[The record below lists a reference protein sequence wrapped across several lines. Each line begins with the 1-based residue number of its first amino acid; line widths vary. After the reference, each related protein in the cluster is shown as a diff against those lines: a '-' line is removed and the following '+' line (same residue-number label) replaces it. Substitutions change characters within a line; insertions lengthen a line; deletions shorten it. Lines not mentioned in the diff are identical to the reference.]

1 MKRLIL
7 IVISLFILGIMGF
20 FATQN
25 NHSVSIKIYE
35 NFSIQLSVWILIV
48 VSFVSGWALTEIWQ
62 FFLHPNRFVQSI
74 FGRFCNY

>member
-35 NFSIQLSVWILIV
+35 NFSIKLSAWILIV
-48 VSFVSGWALTEIWQ
+48 LSFISGWALTEIWQ
-62 FFLHPNRFVQSI
+62 FFSNPNRFVKI
-74 FGRFCNY
+74 FFTS